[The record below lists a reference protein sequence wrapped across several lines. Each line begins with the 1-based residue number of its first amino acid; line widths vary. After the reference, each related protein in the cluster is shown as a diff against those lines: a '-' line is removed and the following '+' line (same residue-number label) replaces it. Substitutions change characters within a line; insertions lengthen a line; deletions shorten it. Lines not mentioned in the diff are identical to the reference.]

1 VWGRQG
7 IELPV
12 LRIPRKFQTA
22 ANRPGL
28 TWRPATFVFHVEHDA
43 RFFRLPGAASR
54 RRSRR
59 SLKSSNIA
67 DSINRCDLPG
77 RRVFHVEHATRDSS
91 HLPPDV
97 PRGTSTEVGRN
108 RGFRRHVSRGTTRL
122 RHLAEFTVPHGTL
135 DEPENAALTLRR
147 NIDSPAF
154 ESSNSRPNDMITTVA
169 QTRDSRSL
177 FHVEQHDTL

>member
-1 VWGRQG
+1 
-7 IELPV
+7 
-12 LRIPRKFQTA
+12 
-22 ANRPGL
+22 
-28 TWRPATFVFHVEHDA
+28 VFHVEHDA
-43 RFFRLPGAASR
+43 RFFRLSTDVPRGTPGAASR

-169 QTRDSRSL
+169 QTRNSRSL